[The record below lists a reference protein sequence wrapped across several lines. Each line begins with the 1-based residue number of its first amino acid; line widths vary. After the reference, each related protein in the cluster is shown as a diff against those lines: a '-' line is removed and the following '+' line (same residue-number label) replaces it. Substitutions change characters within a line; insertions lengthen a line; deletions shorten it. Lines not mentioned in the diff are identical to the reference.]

1 MTNWKEYITID
12 TLTLVISIATL
23 VVSIAALIVAKRAY
37 KYNHAKDIQVLKTT
51 IAQKEAQLDSMETAS
66 RFGFVGD
73 TQTMANKMYLEKE
86 IDILKRQL

>member
-1 MTNWKEYITID
+1 MTDWKEYITID

-51 IAQKEAQLDSMETAS
+51 IAQKEA
-66 RFGFVGD
+66 
-73 TQTMANKMYLEKE
+73 
-86 IDILKRQL
+86 

>member
-23 VVSIAALIVAKRAY
+23 IVSIVALIVAKRAY
-37 KYNHAKDIQVLKTT
+37 NYNRAKDIQVLKTT
-51 IAQKEAQLDSMETAS
+51 IAQKEAQKEAMETAS
-66 RFGFVGD
+66 RFGFIGD
-73 TQTMANKMYLEKE
+73 TQMVANKMYLEKE

>member
-23 VVSIAALIVAKRAY
+23 IVSIAALIVAKRAY
-37 KYNHAKDIQVLKTT
+37 NYNRAKDKRLHKMA
-51 IAQKEAQLDSMETAS
+51 IAQKEAQLEAMETAS
-66 RFGFVGD
+66 RFGFIGD
-73 TQTMANKMYLEKE
+73 NRMAADKMSLEKE

>member
-37 KYNHAKDIQVLKTT
+37 KYNRAKDIQVLKTT
-51 IAQKEAQLDSMETAS
+51 IAQKEAQLEAMETVS

-73 TQTMANKMYLEKE
+73 NGMAANKMSLEKE
-86 IDILKRQL
+86 IDILKRL